1 MCVVELVK
9 DQRTKEPFTAFSG
22 AEKMLKDHLAE
33 GGMLTRAGG
42 NFVFLAPP
50 LTVTKQEVDE
60 MVDIVDASI
69 GYVESRLGF

>member
-1 MCVVELVK
+1 
-9 DQRTKEPFTAFSG
+9 
-22 AEKMLKDHLAE
+22 
-33 GGMLTRAGG
+33 MLTRAGG